1 MSEGYTNIA
10 GQRVDVPEPAVA
22 FSGTTM
28 GGATYKV
35 VGSILQAVLLRLRA
49 GQEIYT
55 ESGSLSWM
63 QDGITMN
70 TNLQGGLGDVF
81 KRVVAGESLFIVSY
95 QAQHD
100 GAEIAFASD
109 FPGKILALN
118 LGEGQSII
126 AQRGAFLVG
135 ERSVSIEIFFNRRL
149 GAGFFG
155 GEGLILQRLTGPG
168 TIFVTIDGE
177 IVEYTLQP
185 GERLKVDT
193 GHVAMFEPTVQFDI
207 EWVKGFK
214 NILFGGEGLFFATLT
229 GPGRVWLQ
237 TMPMSKLAGAIA
249 SFLPRSEGKSQSF
262 GVNLGDLLGGR

>member
-1 MSEGYTNIA
+1 MSEGYSNVA
-10 GQRVDVPEPAVA
+10 GQRIDLPAPETA

-28 GGATYKV
+28 NGATYKV
-35 VGSILQAVLLRLRA
+35 VGTVLQVVLLRLRA
-49 GQEIYT
+49 GQEVYT

-63 QDGITMN
+63 QDGIVMN
-70 TNLQGGLGDVF
+70 TNMQGGLGGIF
-81 KRVVAGESLFIVSY
+81 KRAITGESLFIVNY
-95 QAQHD
+95 QAQRD

-109 FPGKILALN
+109 FPGKILAIN
-118 LGEGQSII
+118 LGAGQSVI
-126 AQRGAFLVG
+126 AQRGSFLVG
-135 ERSVSIEIFFNRRL
+135 EKSVSIDIHFNRRL
-149 GAGFFG
+149 GSGFFG
-155 GEGLILQRLTGPG
+155 GEGFILQRLTGPG
-168 TIFVTIDGE
+168 TIFVTMDGE

-207 EWVKGFK
+207 EMVKGIK

-249 SFLPRSEGKSQSF
+249 SFLPRSEGKSQGF
-262 GVNLGDLLGGR
+262 DVNLGDLLGGR